1 MRKQRNNAFFKG
13 TLSLSVSVIVTKIL
27 GVAFKVPL
35 SYIITDEGMGYFN
48 TAYAIYGLFYI
59 LCTAGVPKSLTL
71 VLTSYR
77 KELSD
82 DASDREVLKHGMSVF
97 AKIGAFSTLLCIIC
111 APVLARAVG
120 NKTAYLSIMC
130 VAPSIFFVSLGGVLR
145 GYLNSTEK
153 LTAIAVSQLCEGIIK
168 LFWGLCFA
176 LIGMKMN
183 ASVSVISALAITGI
197 SVGSATSFIYM
208 YIKAFPHKT
217 QNKQRQNKL
226 YSSKDIRRKILKN
239 ALPIALSSTLLNLSS
254 MLDLALIIR
263 CLVRN
268 GMSEANANAVYGN
281 YTTLAVPMFTLVIS
295 VLTPVATSYMPRLSS
310 LDLSGD
316 RKGFSKS
323 LNALLLI
330 TLSVSVPAS
339 LAFYFYS
346 FDLLDVLFSLQSSVT
361 GAPMLIALSFG
372 VVLLSTLTVINTALE
387 SQRKIMSTVFSLLF
401 GCVVKTIVSYILIA
415 HSSAG
420 ILGAPIGT
428 VISYSAS
435 LAVSLMILEG
445 SGIRIYPILKV
456 LLLYI
461 IGLVSFYPPY
471 KLIYSTSLLY
481 TSFLSMSL
489 ALIISL
495 VTFALLLMVVYLV
508 FTRFLVFKMHKN

>member
-1 MRKQRNNAFFKG
+1 
-13 TLSLSVSVIVTKIL
+13 
-27 GVAFKVPL
+27 
-35 SYIITDEGMGYFN
+35 
-48 TAYAIYGLFYI
+48 
-59 LCTAGVPKSLTL
+59 
-71 VLTSYR
+71 
-77 KELSD
+77 
-82 DASDREVLKHGMSVF
+82 
-97 AKIGAFSTLLCIIC
+97 
-111 APVLARAVG
+111 
-120 NKTAYLSIMC
+120 
-130 VAPSIFFVSLGGVLR
+130 
-145 GYLNSTEK
+145 
-153 LTAIAVSQLCEGIIK
+153 
-168 LFWGLCFA
+168 
-176 LIGMKMN
+176 MKMN

-208 YIKAFPHKT
+208 YIKAFSHKT
-217 QNKQRQNKL
+217 KNKQRQNKL

-310 LDLSGD
+310 LDLSKD

-387 SQRKIMSTVFSLLF
+387 SQRKITSTVFSLLF

-415 HSSAG
+415 HSQAG

-435 LAVSLMILEG
+435 LAVSLMMLEG